1 MKSLHS
7 NILKLMDNIINKIA
21 TNIHA
26 FSVSDQAF
34 TRCRKL
40 NVVDLIRLILNM
52 GAGSLNSEIFHAF
65 PNINSRMTASAF
77 EQQKAKLKPECFKEI
92 MAELSQANNAPQLL
106 DDKYLVVAIDGSDF
120 DQPFNP
126 KSKNIF
132 QGKDG
137 RKYCQIH
144 VNALYDVLNK
154 LYLDMVIQPR
164 QKMDE
169 REAALTMLKNLDK
182 QEKDFLVLMDRGYS
196 SFNLIETCNRLK
208 HCHYVI
214 RTKAGNGAIKEITT
228 LSGHEYDSELSC
240 KVTASHRYYI
250 THKDTEKFLHLVS
263 HKKHHYKA
271 VRSKNTKDSRWD
283 HEDICNVKFR
293 ICKFR
298 INLPGSDDEWEVL
311 ITNLDRDKYP
321 LARMK
326 EIYHLRWGIETSFR
340 ELKYDLSG
348 VQFHSKKDQFVY
360 MEIYAHFAMYDAV
373 SLSVAASSKPYVKSK
388 YQYQIDFKMACCIWR
403 RYFMISDNSDISFAQ
418 LVLDMASYITPIR
431 PGRKDKRNLKAKLVI
446 SFPYRLAA

>member
-1 MKSLHS
+1 
-7 NILKLMDNIINKIA
+7 MDNIINKIA

-40 NVVDLIRLILNM
+40 NVVDLIKLILNM

-182 QEKDFLVLMDRGYS
+182 QEKDFLVLMDRGCS

-240 KVTASHRYYI
+240 KVTASLLYNSQRYG
-250 THKDTEKFLHLVS
+250 KVS
-263 HKKHHYKA
+263 
-271 VRSKNTKDSRWD
+271 S
-283 HEDICNVKFR
+283 
-293 ICKFR
+293 
-298 INLPGSDDEWEVL
+298 PG
-311 ITNLDRDKYP
+311 
-321 LARMK
+321 
-326 EIYHLRWGIETSFR
+326 
-340 ELKYDLSG
+340 LS
-348 VQFHSKKDQFVY
+348 
-360 MEIYAHFAMYDAV
+360 
-373 SLSVAASSKPYVKSK
+373 
-388 YQYQIDFKMACCIWR
+388 
-403 RYFMISDNSDISFAQ
+403 
-418 LVLDMASYITPIR
+418 
-431 PGRKDKRNLKAKLVI
+431 
-446 SFPYRLAA
+446 

>member
-1 MKSLHS
+1 
-7 NILKLMDNIINKIA
+7 
-21 TNIHA
+21 
-26 FSVSDQAF
+26 
-34 TRCRKL
+34 
-40 NVVDLIRLILNM
+40 
-52 GAGSLNSEIFHAF
+52 
-65 PNINSRMTASAF
+65 
-77 EQQKAKLKPECFKEI
+77 

-106 DDKYLVVAIDGSDF
+106 DDKYLVVAIDGCDL

-182 QEKDFLVLMDRGYS
+182 QEKDFLILMDSGYS

-208 HCHYVI
+208 HCHHVI
-214 RTKAGNGAIKEITT
+214 RTKAGNSAIKEITT

-250 THKDTEKFLHLVS
+250 THKDL
-263 HKKHHYKA
+263 
-271 VRSKNTKDSRWD
+271 RWD

-298 INLPGSDDEWEVL
+298 INPPGSDDEWEVL
-311 ITNLDRDKYP
+311 ITN
-321 LARMK
+321 
-326 EIYHLRWGIETSFR
+326 
-340 ELKYDLSG
+340 
-348 VQFHSKKDQFVY
+348 
-360 MEIYAHFAMYDAV
+360 
-373 SLSVAASSKPYVKSK
+373 
-388 YQYQIDFKMACCIWR
+388 
-403 RYFMISDNSDISFAQ
+403 
-418 LVLDMASYITPIR
+418 
-431 PGRKDKRNLKAKLVI
+431 
-446 SFPYRLAA
+446 